1 MYFEYSVVREN
12 RSRGVLRLKDA
23 NLPDESKI
31 FSAVLFKGQDER
43 ALRALEQ
50 CIKKCYNIFS
60 QRMINYSFLF
70 ITNI

>member
-1 MYFEYSVVREN
+1 
-12 RSRGVLRLKDA
+12 LKDA